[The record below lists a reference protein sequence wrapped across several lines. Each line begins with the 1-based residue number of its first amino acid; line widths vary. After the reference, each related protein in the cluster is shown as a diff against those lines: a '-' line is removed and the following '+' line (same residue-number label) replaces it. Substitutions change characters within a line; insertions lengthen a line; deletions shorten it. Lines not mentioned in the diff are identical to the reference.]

1 MEHPFAQLKELEP
14 QQQQSVSG
22 GTTMVD
28 TGSDFTSPEII
39 PPFIK
44 PPIATTMAYGEEGG
58 VIGTWF

>member
-1 MEHPFAQLKELEP
+1 MEHPFAQYKELDS
-14 QQQQSVSG
+14 QQQQCVSG

-28 TGSDFTSPEII
+28 TGSDFSSTEII

-58 VIGTWF
+58 VIGIWF